1 MGTLDLPFFMLM
13 SPLRGPLVAD
23 GAEMTAD
30 PPKAEE
36 AWGTYAWA
44 VGTEAAAA
52 RTTAAM
58 RRDGL
63 LNMVGLCWFYE
74 ASCRLHLGLTDDDD
88 ACP

>member
-1 MGTLDLPFFMLM
+1 
-13 SPLRGPLVAD
+13 
-23 GAEMTAD
+23 MTAD

-63 LNMVGLCWFYE
+63 LNMVGLAGFMRQV
-74 ASCRLHLGLTDDDD
+74 AGCRSSTSSLHWRLTLIFPDS
-88 ACP
+88 